1 MGDLNGLFGGHVVL
15 LLVMF
20 SVYTKQKEET
30 REVTEVFYNYIYQIF
45 RLTVLL
51 RNQRLRARINRRV
64 SDFISWSLGGFLK
77 TRR

>member
-30 REVTEVFYNYIYQIF
+30 REVTEVFYNYIYHIF

-51 RNQRLRARINRRV
+51 RTSGYEPALTGRV
-64 SDFISWSLGGFLK
+64 SDFISWSLGGFLE